1 MKIEHV
7 LPALLA
13 LRAETNGED
22 VARRV
27 AAEWFAMGGEGLLQ
41 RPDEP
46 RADFNN
52 KQRLFRWA
60 ECETPRQREKI
71 RQLLPAIERALPA
84 FLRAQFGYRDSAAF
98 RELVDAKRAFDNA
111 TEALLNVLFAC
122 REQATS
128 GGPAGGS
135 ELRH

>member
-22 VARRV
+22 VGRRV
-27 AAEWFAMGGEGLLQ
+27 AEAWFAQGGQGLFQ

-60 ECETPRQREKI
+60 ECATPQQREKI
-71 RQLLPAIERALPA
+71 RQLLPAIERALPP
-84 FLRAQFGYRDSAAF
+84 FLRAQLCYRDSPAF

-111 TEALLNVLFAC
+111 TDALLNVMFAS
-122 REQATS
+122 REQPTS

-135 ELRH
+135 ARH